1 MKKLT
6 HSAAARTV
14 AFILCLLCGLTALL
28 CAAGY
33 CFTKIN
39 RDDTL
44 PEPDSV
50 PVYREAV
57 HGLLLDALNQKYY
70 TGEYPDLPSGY
81 SYTVTEYS
89 VKTDKETVLFDSR
102 TKNALPLGVSFTME
116 QNGRLTEAQAYLEP
130 KQTPGEELSQLR
142 SSVNT
147 LLRFQNAYLP
157 VGIAAAVLC
166 LALFLFLM
174 ASMGKTPDGVKLRGV
189 HRVPLDLFLAA
200 ALAAVAVPAN
210 FYFDLSEINL
220 LYNPLWV
227 WMMPVT
233 LMALWIGFVVLLT
246 LCTISARLRA
256 GKWWRNSII
265 YIVCRFVYRAVRGF
279 VRALPIAWKGI
290 LVYAAVVL
298 VNFFGTLFTW
308 ISGSVFLL
316 LMLATLDIAG
326 LYFVIRAVRQ
336 LKTLQT
342 AAQKLAAGD
351 LTYTVDTEKMYPVL
365 KEHGDNLN
373 AVSVGMSRAVN
384 ERMKSE
390 RFKTELI
397 TNVSHDLKTPLTS
410 IVSYVDLL
418 KKEPIESESAQEYI
432 DVLDRQSQKLKKLT
446 ADLVDAS
453 KASSG
458 ALPVHSEKLDLGELL
473 RQSAGE
479 YTEKFAAAGI
489 APVLL
494 VPEGET
500 YVTADGR
507 LLWRVLD
514 NLLGNA
520 VKYAQSGTRLYLELM
535 QDETET
541 VLTLKNISR
550 EPLNIPAE
558 ELMERFVRGDGSRH
572 TDGSGLGLSI
582 AKSLMELMGGKL
594 ALTLDGDLFKAA
606 LVFSRKTV

>member
-6 HSAAARTV
+6 YSAAARAA

-33 CFTKIN
+33 YMTRID
-39 RDDTL
+39 RDETL
-44 PEPDSV
+44 PEPDCVSV
-50 PVYREAV
+50 YQNGIRV
-57 HGLLLDALNQKYY
+57 LLNNALQEERD
-70 TGEYPDLPSGY
+70 TGEYPELPSGY
-81 SYTVTEYS
+81 SYVA
-89 VKTDKETVLFDSR
+89 TDTSTGKVLYDGR
-102 TKNALPLGVSFTME
+102 TKNAVPLGISVGYFSE
-116 QNGRLTEAQAYLEP
+116 GVGIDVQAYLEP
-130 KQTPGEELSQLR
+130 KQTPGEELTRLR
-142 SSVNT
+142 SSVGT
-147 LLRFQNAYLP
+147 LLRYQNAYLP
-157 VGIAAAVLC
+157 VGIITAVLC
-166 LALFLFLM
+166 IALLVFLM
-174 ASMGKTPDGVKLRGV
+174 ASMGKTPDGVKLRGI
-189 HRVPLDLFLAA
+189 HRVPVDLFLAA
-200 ALAAVAVPAN
+200 ALAAILFPAN
-210 FYFDLSEINL
+210 FCYSGGAGNLL
-220 LYNPLWV
+220 LYNPLWT
-227 WMMPVT
+227 WILPST

-290 LVYAAVVL
+290 LVYAVVVL
-298 VNFFGTLFTW
+298 VNALGMILAFGAGSFF
-308 ISGSVFLL
+308 VFLL
-316 LMLATLDIAG
+316 TLVLDAAG
-326 LYFVIRAVRQ
+326 LYFVIHTVRQ

-418 KKEPIESESAQEYI
+418 KKEPTESEAAREYI
-432 DVLDRQSQKLKKLT
+432 EVLDRQSQKLKKLT
-446 ADLVDAS
+446 TDLVDAS

-458 ALPVHSEKLDLGELL
+458 ALPVNLEKIDLGELL

-479 YTEKFAAAGI
+479 YTEKFAAASI
-489 APVLL
+489 TPVLNA
-494 VPEGET
+494 PEGET

-520 VKYAQSGTRLYLELM
+520 VKYAQSGTRLYLELTPG
-535 QDETET
+535 ETET

-582 AKSLMELMGGKL
+582 ANSLMELMGGKL
-594 ALTLDGDLFKAA
+594 TLTLDGDLFKAA
-606 LVFSRKTV
+606 LVFPQKTV

>member
-33 CFTKIN
+33 YMTRID
-39 RDDTL
+39 RDETL
-44 PEPDSV
+44 PEPDCVSAYKEGIRV
-50 PVYREAV
+50 
-57 HGLLLDALNQKYY
+57 LLRSTLQEERYP
-70 TGEYPDLPSGY
+70 GEFPALPSGY
-81 SYTVTEYS
+81 SYVA
-89 VKTDKETVLFDSR
+89 TDTSTGKVLYDGR
-102 TKNALPLGVSFTME
+102 TKNAVPLGISAGYFSEGV
-116 QNGRLTEAQAYLEP
+116 GIDVQAYLEP
-130 KQTPGEELSQLR
+130 KQTPGEELTRLR
-142 SSVNT
+142 SSVGT
-147 LLRFQNAYLP
+147 LLRYQNAYLP
-157 VGIAAAVLC
+157 VGIITAVLC
-166 LALFLFLM
+166 IALLVFLM
-174 ASMGKTPDGVKLRGV
+174 ASMGKTPDGVKLRGI
-189 HRVPLDLFLAA
+189 HRVPVDLFLAA
-200 ALAAVAVPAN
+200 ALAAILFLAN
-210 FYFDLSEINL
+210 YSGGAGNLL
-220 LYNPLWV
+220 LYNPLWT
-227 WMMPVT
+227 WILPST
-233 LMALWIGFVVLLT
+233 LMALWIGFVALLT
-246 LCTISARLRA
+246 FCTLAARFRA

-279 VRALPIAWKGI
+279 VRALPDAWKGI

-316 LMLATLDIAG
+316 LMLAALDIAG
-326 LYFVIRAVRQ
+326 LYFVIRTVRQ

-446 ADLVDAS
+446 TDLVDAS

-458 ALPVHSEKLDLGELL
+458 ALPVNLEKIDLGELL

-520 VKYAQSGTRLYLELM
+520 VKYAQSGTRLYLELV

-558 ELMERFVRGDGSRH
+558 ELMERFVRGDGSSH

>member
-6 HSAAARTV
+6 HSAAARAV
-14 AFILCLLCGLTALL
+14 AFILCLLFGLTAVLG
-28 CAAGY
+28 AAGY

-89 VKTDKETVLFDSR
+89 VKNDKETVLFDSR

-130 KQTPGEELSQLR
+130 KQTPGEELTRLR
-142 SSVNT
+142 SSVGT
-147 LLRFQNAYLP
+147 LLRYQNAYLP
-157 VGIAAAVLC
+157 VGIITAVLC
-166 LALFLFLM
+166 IALLVFLM
-174 ASMGKTPDGVKLRGV
+174 ASMGKTPDGVKLRGI
-189 HRVPLDLFLAA
+189 HRVPVDLFLAA
-200 ALAAVAVPAN
+200 ALAAILFLAN
-210 FYFDLSEINL
+210 YSGGAGNLL
-220 LYNPLWV
+220 LYNPLWT
-227 WMMPVT
+227 WILPST
-233 LMALWIGFVVLLT
+233 LMALWIGFVALLIFCT
-246 LCTISARLRA
+246 LAARFRA

-290 LVYAAVVL
+290 LVYAVVVL
-298 VNFFGTLFTW
+298 VNFFGMLL
-308 ISGSVFLL
+308 ICLSGSFFQLL
-316 LMLATLDIAG
+316 VLVALDIAG
-326 LYFVIRAVRQ
+326 LYFVIRTVRQ

-520 VKYAQSGTRLYLELM
+520 VKYAQSGTRLYLELV